1 MRTRIVSRRFYNMI
15 LPIYAYG
22 QPVLKKVAQ
31 DIDKDYP
38 DLQELIENMRETMH
52 NAEGVG
58 LAAPQVGLS
67 IRLFLVDTL
76 TSQEK
81 DKEED
86 GKEPDY
92 QGIRKVFINAEMI
105 EETGKDNTF
114 EEGCLSIPDIT
125 GDVNRLDTIKIRY
138 FDENFEEH
146 IEVFDGTNARVI
158 QHEYDH
164 LEGILFTEKLKPLKK
179 RMLKRKLENIKKGLI
194 ERKYKMKFFIPR
206 R

>member
-1 MRTRIVSRRFYNMI
+1 MI

-38 DLQELIENMRETMH
+38 DLKGLINNMKETMH

-58 LAAPQVGLS
+58 LAAPQIGLS

-86 GKEPDY
+86 GKEPEY

-125 GDVNRLDTIKIRY
+125 GDVDRLDTIKIRY
-138 FDENFEEH
+138 LDEDFVEYV
-146 IEVFDGTNARVI
+146 EVFDGTNARVI

-179 RMLKRKLENIKKGLI
+179 RMLKRKLENIKKGVV
-194 ERKYKMKFFIPR
+194 EKKYKMKFVIAR